1 MEPYI
6 FSNLV
11 TLALVSGL
19 VLALWGAR
27 RVPLWRNAGRELVRR
42 RPIALSVVAA
52 YALVAGLDSV
62 AWPDAHEDV
71 AEGEAVLLGAPRSVV
86 DRLFPANFQEA
97 SYSAPLATHELYGGE
112 PLRHPGEHWLGTDII
127 GRDVLHRG
135 LKGARVALIIGGL
148 TSLIVLPL
156 AMLVGVSAGYVGGRL
171 DDAVFFL
178 MSTLASM
185 PTLLL
190 LIALIMVLGVGT
202 VQVCV
207 ALGVTGWVGLARLVR
222 AETFKIRELEYVDA
236 ARVLGTSE
244 LRIVFRHVL
253 PNLMHLVIITFAL
266 LFSSLVLSEV
276 VLSWLGI
283 GIDGSWGRMI
293 DQARTELSRDPIIWW
308 NLLTASA
315 ALFGLI
321 LAVNQVA
328 DAVRDILDPRTVQE
342 RS

>member
-1 MEPYI
+1 MEPHV

-11 TLALVSGL
+11 TTALFAGL
-19 VLALWGAR
+19 MLALWGAR
-27 RVPLWRNAGRELVRR
+27 RSLLWRNAGRELVRR
-42 RPIALSVVAA
+42 RPISLAVVAA
-52 YALVAGLDSV
+52 YALVAGLDSI
-62 AWPDAHEDV
+62 AWTDPHDAVGEDQ
-71 AEGEAVLLGAPRSVV
+71 AVLLGVARTVV
-86 DRLFPANFQEA
+86 DRFFPADFQEA
-97 SYSAPLATHELYGGE
+97 SYSAPLADRELYGGE
-112 PLRHPGEHWLGTDII
+112 PLSHPGAHWLGTDII
-127 GRDVLHRG
+127 GRDVFHRA

-156 AMLVGVSAGYVGGRL
+156 ALLVGVSAGYVGGRL
-171 DDAVFFL
+171 DDAVFFV

-185 PTLLL
+185 PSLLL

-222 AETFKIRELEYVDA
+222 AETMKIRELEYIDA
-236 ARVLGTSE
+236 ARVLGASE
-244 LRIVFRHVL
+244 LRIVWRHVV
-253 PNLMHLVIITFAL
+253 PNLMHLVVITFAL

-293 DQARTELSRDPIIWW
+293 DQARTELSREPVIWW
-308 NLLTASA
+308 SLLTASI
-315 ALFGLI
+315 ALFALI

-328 DAVRDILDPRTVQE
+328 DAVRDILDPRTAGE

>member
-1 MEPYI
+1 MEAYI
-6 FSNLV
+6 LSNVV
-11 TLALVSGL
+11 TLLLLAGLLAAL
-19 VLALWGAR
+19 AAAR
-27 RVPLWRNAGRELVRR
+27 RSPLWQRAGRELARR
-42 RPIALSVVAA
+42 RPIALAVVGA

-62 AWPDAHEDV
+62 SWIDST
-71 AEGEAVLLGAPRSVV
+71 EGEGARAAGLVGEPRSIV
-86 DRLFPANFQEA
+86 DRLFPPDFQEA
-97 SYSAPLATHELYGGE
+97 SYSAPLASFELYGGE
-112 PLRHPGEHWLGTDII
+112 PLRHPGAHLLGTDII

-156 AMLVGVSAGYVGGRL
+156 ALLVGVSAGYVGGRL
-171 DDAVFFL
+171 DDAVFFV

-185 PTLLL
+185 PSLLL

-207 ALGVTGWVGLARLVR
+207 ALGVTGWVGLARLLR
-222 AETFKIRELEYVDA
+222 AETLKIRELDYVDA

-244 LRIVFRHVL
+244 GRIVWRHVL
-253 PNLMHLVIITFAL
+253 PNLMHLVVISFAL

-293 DQARTELSRDPIIWW
+293 DQARTELSREPVIWW
-308 NLLTASA
+308 NLLAASA

-321 LAVNQVA
+321 LAINQLA
-328 DAVRDILDPRTVQE
+328 DAVRDILDPRTRSE